1 MNVAG
6 ASAKPRFVYESFAR
20 RRSRPAMR
28 DRFVVEGHLGESA
41 YGVPLG
47 VGRHRGIE
55 VRRNEPEVGR
65 RELPLPRVTSGIA
78 QRHQLLEVGELPDV
92 HLRRQVAADRLLER
106 LSRLEI
112 ATWEGPGARERV
124 HGALPHERLQ
134 HARANLKDDGE
145 CCLRRGDF
153 ARLVHRLSP
162 QRLKLP
168 QCLSEPTTRCDLA
181 VIGGGIAGLY
191 AALCVGDEA
200 DVLLLSKGPL
210 RSSASYL
217 AQGGV
222 AAATA
227 ADDSPELHAED
238 TMRAGRGLCRESA
251 VRELVGEAPARVA
264 DLAELGV
271 PFDPEPGLEGGHSRR
286 RVLHVAGAATGKEI
300 LRVLVDR
307 VLAHPRIRVSE
318 GEVRCALSRPRRVRG
333 VVTERRTI
341 EARATLVATGGAASL
356 WERTTNPPGAT
367 GDGMA
372 MAFRAGARLADLEFM
387 QFHPTVLAE
396 NGLLLSEAL
405 RGEGAVLVDDEG
417 QRFTD
422 ELAPR
427 DVVAR
432 AVGERGTALL
442 DLRRID
448 RGRFPGLMD
457 ALVREGFDPALE
469 PIPVSPAAHYTMG
482 GIVTDLHGRTDVA
495 GLYAAGECACTGVHG
510 ANRLA
515 SNSLLE
521 CLVFGRRAAL
531 AALSDVPNGHV
542 QVPGTVTGTVTVTDE
557 VTSELRRAMWEDAG
571 LVRDAAGLRRLTES
585 PHLLARLIARSALAR
600 EESRGGHFRADF
612 PFEEE
617 RFAAHSIVGP
627 DEKVTFEQW
636 R

>member
-1 MNVAG
+1 V
-6 ASAKPRFVYESFAR
+6 SV
-20 RRSRPAMR
+20 
-28 DRFVVEGHLGESA
+28 
-41 YGVPLG
+41 
-47 VGRHRGIE
+47 
-55 VRRNEPEVGR
+55 
-65 RELPLPRVTSGIA
+65 
-78 QRHQLLEVGELPDV
+78 Q
-92 HLRRQVAADRLLER
+92 
-106 LSRLEI
+106 
-112 ATWEGPGARERV
+112 
-124 HGALPHERLQ
+124 
-134 HARANLKDDGE
+134 
-145 CCLRRGDF
+145 
-153 ARLVHRLSP
+153 
-162 QRLKLP
+162 
-168 QCLSEPTTRCDLA
+168 PTTRCDLA

-191 AALCVGDEA
+191 SALCVGDEA

-238 TMRAGRGLCRESA
+238 TMLAGRGLCRESA

-318 GEVRCALSRPRRVRG
+318 GEAVRAVSGRSVLTDRRLV
-333 VVTERRTI
+333 
-341 EARATLVATGGAASL
+341 EARATLLATGGAASL

-372 MAFRAGARLADLEFM
+372 MAFRAGARVADLEFM

-405 RGEGAVLVDDEG
+405 RGEGAVLVDGEG

-531 AALSDVPNGHV
+531 AALADVPNGHV
-542 QVPGTVTGTVTVTDE
+542 QVPGTVTVTDE
-557 VTSELRRAMWEDAG
+557 VTSELRRAMWADAG

-627 DEKVTFEQW
+627 DEQVTFEQW
-636 R
+636 H